1 MSVGREGEPG
11 EQGDQRDEA
20 SAGPCRGRRSRGEPR
35 PQGRTGGDWEAEKVA
50 PVTSVALVKGEVC

>member
-1 MSVGREGEPG
+1 MGTAEQPG
-11 EQGDQRDEA
+11 EEGDQRAEA
-20 SAGPCRGRRSRGEPR
+20 SPGPCRGRRSRGEPR